1 MTVRELS
8 EHINVSAFFIYR
20 LVEEKRISHIRVG
33 KKILFDLR
41 KIEEFILDNTVDA
54 VDWNEKLKLKM

>member
-1 MTVRELS
+1 MRELS
-8 EHINVSAFFIYR
+8 EHINVSTFFIYR

-54 VDWNEKLKLKM
+54 VDWNEKLKLKI